1 MIFIS
6 SEFEELEEVC
16 QRVIVMSEGR
26 LVSELT
32 GADVT
37 TQNLISA
44 CYAEAAPVAPEVA
57 PAAAVGA
64 EPEAGTT

>member
-1 MIFIS
+1 
-6 SEFEELEEVC
+6 
-16 QRVIVMSEGR
+16 VMSEGR

-44 CYAEAAPVAPEVA
+44 CYAEAAPVAPEAAPVA
-57 PAAAVGA
+57 PVAVVVA
-64 EPEAGTT
+64 EPEAGST